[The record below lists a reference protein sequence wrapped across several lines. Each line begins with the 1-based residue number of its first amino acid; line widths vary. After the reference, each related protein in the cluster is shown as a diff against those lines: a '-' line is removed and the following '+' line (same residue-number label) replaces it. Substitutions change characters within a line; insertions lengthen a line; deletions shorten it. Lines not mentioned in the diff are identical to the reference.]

1 MPIAWTI
8 AGSDSGG
15 GAGIQADL
23 KVMNAFGVH
32 GCSAITA
39 LTAQNTL
46 GVTSCEPASASM
58 LRSQL
63 DTLLTD
69 LPPAAVKT
77 GMLGSGEICRVL
89 VDFFDAFPDT
99 KPPLI
104 CDPVLKS
111 TSGTSLLESDAIKLL
126 TETLFPHVTLLTPNL
141 PEVEM
146 LLGRPGGAIEDAAKR
161 LLETGIQAVLIK
173 GGHSNGN
180 RCSDYWTDGTDA
192 IRLSSPRIQT
202 SASHGTGCI
211 LSSAIAAGIAA
222 GKSMRDAV
230 IDAKTYLNQSLKQP
244 AGVGRGHGP
253 MALTPFRNAKADRP
267 DVVSA

>member
-39 LTAQNTL
+39 LTAQNTQ
-46 GVTSCEPASASM
+46 GVTSCEPVTASM

-89 VDFFDAFPDT
+89 VDFFDALPEV

-111 TSGTSLLESDAIKLL
+111 TSGTRLLETDALQEL
-126 TETLFPHVTLLTPNL
+126 TGNLFPHVTLLTPNL
-141 PEVEM
+141 PEVEV
-146 LLGRPGGAIEDAAKR
+146 LLGRTVDTIEDAAKR
-161 LLETGIQAVLIK
+161 LLETGIQSVLIK
-173 GGHSNGN
+173 GGHSDGN
-180 RCSDYWTDGTDA
+180 LCRDYWTDGADA
-192 IRLSSPRIQT
+192 IWLSSPRIET

-211 LSSAIAAGIAA
+211 LSSAIAAGIA
-222 GKSMRDAV
+222 GGRSMKHAV
-230 IDAKTYLNQSLKQP
+230 IDAKTYLNQCLKQP
-244 AGVGRGHGP
+244 AGIGRGHGP
-253 MALTPFRNAKADRP
+253 MAFTPFRNAEADRP